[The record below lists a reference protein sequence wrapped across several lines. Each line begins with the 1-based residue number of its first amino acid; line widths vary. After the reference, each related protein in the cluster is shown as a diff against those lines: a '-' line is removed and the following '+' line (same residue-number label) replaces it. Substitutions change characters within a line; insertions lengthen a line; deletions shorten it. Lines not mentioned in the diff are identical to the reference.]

1 MPLIEVFPEEIRRV
15 SESGS
20 CLLMLTIP
28 SSGRCIPVVIREPEA
43 EAIILA
49 LQAVKTERP
58 MTHKLMCNIMH
69 EYGLSLKDVTI
80 ERFSEGIYY
89 SSLTLSDGF
98 NDKRID
104 SRTSDAIT
112 LALTAHA
119 PIYAT
124 QNIIDETSVEP
135 LLLDNPG
142 EERFT
147 HQTLEELEEK
157 LQECLDNEDYE
168 QAAEIQAQIDKVRAR
183 TGQ

>member
-28 SSGRCIPVVIREPEA
+28 SNGLCIPVVIREPEA
-43 EAIILA
+43 ESIILA
-49 LQAVKTERP
+49 LQDVSTERP
-58 MTHKLMCNIMH
+58 MTHRLMCNIMH
-69 EYGLSLKDVTI
+69 EYGLSLKEVTI

-112 LALTAHA
+112 LALTEHA

-157 LQECLDNEDYE
+157 LQECLEKEDYE
-168 QAAEIQAQIDKVRAR
+168 QAAEIQAQIDKMREN
-183 TGQ
+183 GQ

>member
-15 SESGS
+15 RESGS

-28 SSGRCIPVVIREPEA
+28 SNGLCIPVVIREPEA
-43 EAIILA
+43 ESIILA
-49 LQAVKTERP
+49 LQDVATERP
-58 MTHKLMCNIMH
+58 MTHRLMCNIMH
-69 EYGLSLKDVTI
+69 EYGLSLKEVTI

-112 LALTAHA
+112 LALTEHA

-124 QNIIDETSVEP
+124 QNIIDETSIEP

-157 LQECLDNEDYE
+157 LQECLEKEDYE
-168 QAAEIQAQIDKVRAR
+168 QAAEIQAQIDRMR
-183 TGQ
+183 ESGQ

>member
-15 SESGS
+15 SDSGS

-28 SSGRCIPVVIREPEA
+28 SNGHSIPVVIREPEA

-49 LQAVKTERP
+49 LQAVETERP
-58 MTHKLMCNIMH
+58 MTHRLMCNIMH
-69 EYGLSLKDVTI
+69 EYGLSVKEATI

-124 QNIIDETSVEP
+124 QNIIDETAVEP
-135 LLLDNPG
+135 LLLDNP
-142 EERFT
+142 EDEKYS
-147 HQTLEELEEK
+147 HQTLEQLEEK
-157 LQECLDNEDYE
+157 LQECLEKENYE
-168 QAAEIQAQIDKVRAR
+168 QAAEIQAQIDKLKK
-183 TGQ
+183 

>member
-28 SSGRCIPVVIREPEA
+28 SNGRCIPVVIREPEA

-157 LQECLDNEDYE
+157 LQECLENEDYE
-168 QAAEIQAQIDKVRAR
+168 QAAEIQAQIDKMKK
-183 TGQ
+183 

>member
-69 EYGLSLKDVTI
+69 EYGLSLKEVTI

-157 LQECLDNEDYE
+157 LQECLENEDYE
-168 QAAEIQAQIDKVRAR
+168 QAAEIQAQIDKMKK
-183 TGQ
+183 

>member
-20 CLLMLTIP
+20 CLLMLTVP

-58 MTHKLMCNIMH
+58 MTHRLMCNIMH

-157 LQECLDNEDYE
+157 LQECLENEDYE
-168 QAAEIQAQIDKVRAR
+168 QAAEIQAQIDKMRES
-183 TGQ
+183 GQ

>member
-20 CLLMLTIP
+20 CLLMLTIS

-58 MTHKLMCNIMH
+58 MTHRLMCNIMH
-69 EYGLSLKDVTI
+69 EYGLSLKEVTI

-135 LLLDNPG
+135 LLLDNPD
-142 EERFT
+142 EEKFS

-157 LQECLDNEDYE
+157 LQECLENEDYE
-168 QAAEIQAQIDKVRAR
+168 QAAEIQAQIDRMR
-183 TGQ
+183 ENGQ

>member
-15 SESGS
+15 SDSGS

-28 SSGRCIPVVIREPEA
+28 SNGRSIPVVIREPEA

-49 LQAVKTERP
+49 LQAVETERP
-58 MTHKLMCNIMH
+58 MTHRLMCNIMH
-69 EYGLSLKDVTI
+69 EYGLSVKEATI

-124 QNIIDETSVEP
+124 QNIIDETAVEP
-135 LLLDNPG
+135 LLLDNP
-142 EERFT
+142 EDEKYS
-147 HQTLEELEEK
+147 HQTLEQLEEK
-157 LQECLDNEDYE
+157 LQECLEKENYE
-168 QAAEIQAQIDKVRAR
+168 QAAEIQAQIDKLKK
-183 TGQ
+183 